1 MLTWPVKD
9 SMYMPSAL
17 HPTSLQARQCMP
29 VFVLMLSSFDF
40 TLHVQDVT
48 CKLLPWI
55 LPGSKLIRLAVQVH

>member
-1 MLTWPVKD
+1 
-9 SMYMPSAL
+9 
-17 HPTSLQARQCMP
+17 MP